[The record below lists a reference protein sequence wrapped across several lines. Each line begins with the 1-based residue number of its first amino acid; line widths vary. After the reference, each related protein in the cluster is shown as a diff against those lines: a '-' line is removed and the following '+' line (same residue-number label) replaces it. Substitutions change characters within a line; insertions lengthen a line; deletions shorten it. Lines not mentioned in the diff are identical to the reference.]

1 MFPVT
6 DYFLKAMATGVIRNL
21 SELKFPSS
29 FQNPYLLPDLT
40 QDVHFQDSSEEEE
53 EILDEEEMDDLSDG
67 EPTTFRST
75 LVSYDQVP
83 TPEESTEMT
92 KQLLKFSELISSDIQ
107 RYFGQK
113 TKDEDPDSCNIYED
127 YFTPRLSGGQE
138 MYYHDLVRIA
148 QNKNHEKE
156 DLFNP
161 LTPPVEFDEKIL
173 KTIYAKEDPK
183 KLGPLCEL
191 FDFGLRK
198 YLKQK
203 SSLAKDGRQQ
213 RLDKK
218 YAHIVPMH
226 RRLLPLSFWK
236 EPSPDPS
243 CILNTNTPDF
253 SDLLENWTSD
263 AHNELH
269 GASRDLL
276 GEFSR

>member
-1 MFPVT
+1 
-6 DYFLKAMATGVIRNL
+6 MATGVIRNL

-40 QDVHFQDSSEEEE
+40 QDVDFQDSSEEEE
-53 EILDEEEMDDLSDG
+53 EILEEEEMDDLSDG
-67 EPTTFRST
+67 EPMSFRPT
-75 LVSYDQVP
+75 HVSDDQIP
-83 TPEESTEMT
+83 TPEDSTEMT
-92 KQLLKFSELISSDIQ
+92 KQLLNFSELISSDIQ

-127 YFTPRLSGGQE
+127 YFSPRLSGGQE
-138 MYYHDLVRIA
+138 MYYHDLMRIA
-148 QNKNHEKE
+148 QNKDHEKE

-173 KTIYAKEDPK
+173 KTIYTKEDPK
-183 KLGPLCEL
+183 KLGPLSEL

-203 SSLAKDGRQQ
+203 SIMTKDGRLQ
-213 RLDKK
+213 RLDRK

-236 EPSPDPS
+236 EPSPDTT

-269 GASRDLL
+269 GAPRDLL

>member
-1 MFPVT
+1 
-6 DYFLKAMATGVIRNL
+6 MATGVIRNL

-29 FQNPYLLPDLT
+29 FQNPYLIPDLA
-40 QDVHFQDSSEEEE
+40 QDVDFQDTSEEEE
-53 EILDEEEMDDLSDG
+53 EILEEEEEMEDLSDG
-67 EPTTFRST
+67 EPTAFRST
-75 LVSYDQVP
+75 HVFEDHAP
-83 TPEESTEMT
+83 TPEDGTEMT
-92 KQLLKFSELISSDIQ
+92 KQLLKFSELISSDIR

-127 YFTPRLSGGQE
+127 HFIPRLPGGQE
-138 MYYHDLVRIA
+138 MYYRDLVRIA
-148 QNKNHEKE
+148 QNTDHEKE

-161 LTPPVEFDEKIL
+161 LTPPFEFDEKLL
-173 KTIYAKEDPK
+173 KTICASVKDDPK
-183 KLGPLCEL
+183 KLGPLSEL

-203 SSLAKDGRQQ
+203 SSVAKDGRLQ
-213 RLDKK
+213 RMDRK

-243 CILNTNTPDF
+243 CILNTNAPDF

-269 GASRDLL
+269 AAPRDIL